1 MMDKDRQGSYRAM
14 DTGEGVMVV
23 VASSGNVSGQI
34 VRFWRGIER
43 SVV

>member
-1 MMDKDRQGSYRAM
+1 MTDKDRQGSYRAM

-34 VRFWRGIER
+34 CQILKRYGQK
-43 SVV
+43 